1 MEDNKREMTLE
12 EVQIECAR
20 LAEQYDA
27 MRKLADDLQKKSEE
41 EKRLE
46 LERQR
51 ATRKREIDEARKAL
65 DAAQEHWSKLM
76 QAFRDDYGYFYVN
89 HNGEDCLSKMIDF
102 FLI

>member
-1 MEDNKREMTLE
+1 MEDKREMTLE
-12 EVQIECAR
+12 EVQIKCAE
-20 LAEQYDA
+20 LADQYEA
-27 MRKLADDLQKKSEE
+27 MCKLADDLQKKSEE

-51 ATRKREIDEARKAL
+51 AARKREIDDARKAL

-89 HNGEDCLSKMIDF
+89 HNAEDCVAKMIDF